1 MSVTL
6 ESLKKYFYKN
16 ENDFRICNCTDYYN
30 ENGGN
35 NAINLAFKDF
45 TSRTLTK
52 TSQNAQV
59 DGDKRKTAL
68 SELANKF
75 YGYFNND
82 EVKNKEEFEKW
93 HQDSCNEF
101 IISYNAALSGYQP
114 IGYGKAQKIVN
125 MTFKYLYCYAD
136 AVNYIN
142 KEYFKYCHMP
152 LDSFT
157 LAWYKRTMDKQFSGS
172 WSNMK
177 EDEYYPIQ
185 DKIHKYLLDEP
196 KFKFGSDKINLPPNS
211 LEAEFF
217 VWQNERNNGSFKDI
231 INAIYKFDKNIIDDM
246 DGDLINSIK
255 IGKKKAE
262 ISQYSDTI
270 IPKLEKLMDK
280 LDELSRT

>member
-6 ESLKKYFYKN
+6 ESLKKYFYEN
-16 ENDFRICNCTDYYN
+16 ENDFRICNCADYYN
-30 ENGGN
+30 ENRGN

-59 DGDKRKTAL
+59 DVDKRKIAL
-68 SELANKF
+68 RELANKF
-75 YGYFNND
+75 YDYFND
-82 EVKNKEEFEKW
+82 KVKNKEEFEKW
-93 HQDSCNEF
+93 HRDRCNEF
-101 IISYNAALSGYQP
+101 ITNYNDALSGYQS

-142 KEYFKYCHMP
+142 KGYFNYCHMP

-157 LAWYKRTMDKQFSGS
+157 LAWYKREAKGKVNCS
-172 WSNMK
+172 WSDMEDK
-177 EDEYYPIQ
+177 EYLEIQ
-185 DKIHKYLLDEP
+185 GNIRKYLHDER
-196 KFKFGSDKINLPPNS
+196 KFKFGSDEINLPRNS

-217 VWQNERNNGSFKDI
+217 VWQNERNNGSFKNI
-231 INAIYKFDKNIIDDM
+231 MNAIYKFDKNIIDDM
-246 DGDLINSIK
+246 DCDLINSIK

-262 ISQYSDTI
+262 ISQYNEI
-270 IPKLEKLMDK
+270 ISKLAKLKDK
-280 LDELSRT
+280 LNELSRT